1 MKKKSLALL
10 PLIALRLT
18 GCDLGGNNIPV
29 SAEKGDKGDTGP
41 QGPKGD
47 KGDSGIDGKD
57 GESLLTGKGTPSSS
71 LGKDGDSYV
80 DTETWDYYTKEDG
93 KWTKAGNFKGNKGD
107 KGDTGLQ
114 GPKGDKGDTGSQGPK

>member
-10 PLIALRLT
+10 PLVALRLT
-18 GCDLGGNNIPV
+18 GCDLGGNNIPA

-47 KGDSGIDGKD
+47 KGDTGISGKD
-57 GESLLTGKGTPSSS
+57 GNSLLTGDGAPSSS

-80 DTETWDYYTKEDG
+80 DVSTWDYYTKADG

-107 KGDTGLQ
+107 KGA
-114 GPKGDKGDTGSQGPK
+114 